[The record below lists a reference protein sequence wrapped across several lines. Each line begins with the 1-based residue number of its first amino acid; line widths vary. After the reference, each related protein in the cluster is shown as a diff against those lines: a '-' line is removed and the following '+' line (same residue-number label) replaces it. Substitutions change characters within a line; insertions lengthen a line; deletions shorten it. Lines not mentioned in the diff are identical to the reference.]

1 MLLKQVEQKAAW
13 KYLILSL
20 CILSILDLQLTV
32 YEIELGIAYEYN
44 LFLARLLHIG
54 YIPFILVKI
63 NTTLICCAILLAGI
77 DKILAKLGILV
88 CNFIYLF
95 IFVYHIIGITIYS

>member
-20 CILSILDLQLTV
+20 CILSIIDLQLTV

-44 LFLARLLHIG
+44 LFLAKLLHIG

-63 NTTLICCAILLAGI
+63 NITLICCVILLAGI
-77 DKILAKLGILV
+77 NKTLAKLGILF
-88 CNFIYLF
+88 CNFIYFF